1 MLVLFRS
8 ASGLDSPLLD
18 AGGEARSFASQADL
32 NQVGSLNFGS
42 FLPLPCEGW
51 NYKHVPPSSV

>member
-8 ASGLDSPLLD
+8 AFGLDSPLLG
-18 AGGEARSFASQADL
+18 AGGEARSFASQAGL

-42 FLPLPCEGW
+42 FLPPPSEGW
-51 NYKHVPPSSV
+51 NYKHVPPCSV